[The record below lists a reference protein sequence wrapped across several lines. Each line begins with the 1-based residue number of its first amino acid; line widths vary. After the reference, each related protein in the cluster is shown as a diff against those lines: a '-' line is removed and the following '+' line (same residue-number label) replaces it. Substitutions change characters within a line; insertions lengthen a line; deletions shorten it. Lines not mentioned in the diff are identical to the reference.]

1 MLRRADGTYKEV
13 IIMCGGMDE
22 LGKNIGK
29 VPEIFKEL
37 EKTDPAMHEKIMAID
52 NMVWSDGALTRQS
65 KKIIAI
71 AIAASLRDEHA
82 VHAQLAG
89 AKQLGIKKEEI
100 EEGLRVAFLLAGMPA
115 YVYGKSQLEEIY
127 R

>member
-1 MLRRADGTYKEV
+1 
-13 IIMCGGMDE
+13 MCSEMDK

-29 VPEIFKEL
+29 VPVIFKEL
-37 EKTDPAMHEKIMAID
+37 ENTDPALHEKILAFD
-52 NMVWSDGALTRQS
+52 NLVWDDGALTRQQ

-82 VHAQLAG
+82 VHAQIAG
-89 AKQLGIKKEEI
+89 AKNLGIKKEEI

-115 YVYGKSQLEEIY
+115 YVYGKSQLEEAY
-127 R
+127 K

>member
-1 MLRRADGTYKEV
+1 MLRRAYGTYGL
-13 IIMCGGMDE
+13 INMCGGMDE

-29 VPEIFKEL
+29 VPVIFKEL
-37 EKTDPAMHEKIMAID
+37 QKTDPAMHEKIMAID
-52 NMVWSDGALTRQS
+52 NMVWSDGALTRQQ

-82 VHAQLAG
+82 VSAQIAG
-89 AKQLGIKKEEI
+89 AKNLGIKKDEI

-115 YVYGKSQLEEIY
+115 YVYGKSKLEETY
-127 R
+127 K